1 MVDNGFGKSV
11 PVIAGNT
18 NEVTNLSL
26 KPHGKCLRPL
36 SMDHFDVKRA
46 RICNMEC
53 HFRAYKLMKAGDEPE
68 FVNWPGQRHNFLR
81 SIKHI

>member
-1 MVDNGFGKSV
+1 MV
-11 PVIAGNT
+11 
-18 NEVTNLSL
+18 
-26 KPHGKCLRPL
+26 
-36 SMDHFDVKRA
+36 HFDVKRA

-81 SIKHI
+81 IIKHI